1 MAVDKSQI
9 QVNNIVGE
17 SDQPVLISYGA
28 TVSSGSI
35 FSCLGGVTA
44 AGVITATSFSGNGS
58 GLTNIPVA
66 QTGVVIGT
74 ILIA

>member
-1 MAVDKSQI
+1 MAVDRSQI
-9 QVNNIVGE
+9 QVDGIAGE

-28 TVSSGSI
+28 TVSSGTI
-35 FSCLGGVTA
+35 FSCLGGVTV

-58 GLTNIPVA
+58 GLTNITVA
-66 QTGVVIGT
+66 QTGTVIGT